1 MRREAVAGQCNRL
14 SPDALLRPGPT
25 ARLMG
30 DLARRHARPYLIASG
45 AAFFFVT
52 VFVAAA
58 MLLIA
63 RLVGT
68 RRAALI
74 EWLPRPLSPRRAGN
88 P

>member
-1 MRREAVAGQCNRL
+1 
-14 SPDALLRPGPT
+14 
-25 ARLMG
+25 MG
-30 DLARRHARPYLIASG
+30 DLARRHARPYLIATG

-68 RRAALI
+68 RRADLTALI
-74 EWLPRPLSPRRAGN
+74 EWPPRPLSPRRAGN